1 MEKAILVSAAY
12 GWFAGLLVI
21 MILVCA
27 LFGLI
32 MFIALRPIKS
42 DELED
47 STAAKLKRR
56 EAELTRQ
63 LISNQKDQ
71 KTTEQLI
78 SQLREVQSAEKLVSE
93 LSPEEEK
100 PAPNKAKKP
109 AAHTAKKAAPKK
121 PAAKPAA
128 NVSAKPVE
136 NAAAN
141 TAEQKEVKPEEKGQ
155 K

>member
-1 MEKAILVSAAY
+1 MEKAILLSAAY

-109 AAHTAKKAAPKK
+109 AANTAKKAAPK
-121 PAAKPAA
+121 KPAA